1 MLGLPAL
8 LYRAARLLSAFT
20 HRGLHLALLVCLPR
34 LPCWRASPLCCGC
47 CGYAGT
53 LNVIDA
59 CRREGVRKCV
69 MSSSPSTRFDG
80 KDMDGVKDSE
90 IPIRPRGQFLEAY
103 AETKAMGEVAM
114 REACDGD
121 SFLSVAVAP
130 HQVYGPRDSL
140 MLPNLTEA
148 ALSGK
153 LRVFGPGTNKVSF
166 CYVDNYCHG
175 LIIAEEA
182 LYPGSPALGQFYIVT
197 DGGYELF
204 WEAMDRAFVALGG
217 ARAALMGKCH
227 YPTWL
232 MMGAAHAATC
242 VGKLVGR
249 KFKLKPFS
257 VRMLTIHRWFDISRA
272 RQDLNYEPV
281 VARDE
286 AWRITLEWFRDNWL
300 PNTRFADRARQ

>member
-140 MLPNLTEA
+140 MLPNLAEA

-227 YPTWL
+227 YPT
-232 MMGAAHAATC
+232 
-242 VGKLVGR
+242 
-249 KFKLKPFS
+249 
-257 VRMLTIHRWFDISRA
+257 
-272 RQDLNYEPV
+272 
-281 VARDE
+281 
-286 AWRITLEWFRDNWL
+286 
-300 PNTRFADRARQ
+300 